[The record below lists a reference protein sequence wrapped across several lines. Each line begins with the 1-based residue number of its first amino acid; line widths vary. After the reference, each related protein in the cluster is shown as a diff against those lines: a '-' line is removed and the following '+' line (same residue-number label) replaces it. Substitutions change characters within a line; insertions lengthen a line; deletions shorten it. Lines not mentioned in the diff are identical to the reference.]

1 MRAPSSLSVRSSL
14 LRGALAAAAL
24 LPPWP
29 ALAQAPGPVADP
41 LAPAGALV
49 HRSVFTDAAPPVET
63 GTVAWR
69 DAQAA
74 VAATPRGHA
83 DIVAWEARQAA
94 PSGAS
99 AAPAAGHGAHHHPP
113 SDPTPARG
121 TP

>member
-49 HRSVFTDAAPPVET
+49 HRSVFTTAAPPVET
-63 GTVAWR
+63 GTEAWR

-94 PSGAS
+94 PSAAS
-99 AAPAAGHGAHHHPP
+99 ATPTAGHGAHHHPP
-113 SDPTPARG
+113 SARLPARG
-121 TP
+121 TS